1 MRNVT
6 DLVWH
11 YTATFDDDDIGAKE
25 IDAMHKARGW
35 SGIGYHF
42 VIRLDGT
49 IETGRPVEQIGAHVK
64 NQNTG
69 KIGAVTVGGLR
80 RSSGGLIGV
89 DTRNP
94 AQIASQIALT
104 HDLLERFPS
113 IVRVRGHR
121 DYMATQCPAY
131 DVASWWAKVSGK
143 PAARVIPVAA
153 DAPVV
158 SYDMLKLGSRGDSV
172 KALQTI
178 LNTKGFS
185 AGIVDGIF
193 GTTTD
198 RAVRAFQLQ
207 SNIPADGKVGPV
219 TWTTLY
225 KGA

>member
-49 IETGRPVEQIGAHVK
+49 VELGRPVEQIGAHVK

-80 RSSGGLIGV
+80 RATGGLVGV
-89 DTRNP
+89 DTRTK

-104 HDLLERFPS
+104 RDLLARFPT
-113 IVRVRGHR
+113 IRNVRGHR

-131 DVASWWAKVSGK
+131 DVATWWASVSGGLT
-143 PAARVIPVAA
+143 PLTTPVAK

-158 SYDMLKLGSRGDSV
+158 SYPMLSIGAKGDSV
-172 KALQTI
+172 RSLQIAL
-178 LNTKGFS
+178 NAKGFS
-185 AGIVDGIF
+185 AGIEDGVF
-193 GTTTD
+193 GQVTD
-198 RAVRAFQLQ
+198 RAVRAFQHHAK
-207 SNIPADGKVGPV
+207 IPVDGKVGPV

-225 KGA
+225 KGT